1 MKIRLSIVSLVA
13 ACAALVMSPAFAN
26 ANQEITTAIEH
37 AGFAAKSKDIKHVH
51 LHLHHVMNCLVGPKG
66 GAFDAAAGNPCK
78 GMGNGAINER
88 GQVSRA
94 AYEDLKAAMTDAASG
109 LQTNDYKTAKEA
121 AGMAKRVLQDAKE
134 EE

>member
-37 AGFAAKSKDIKHVH
+37 AGFAAKAKDLKHVH
-51 LHLHHVMNCLVGPKG
+51 LHLHHVMNCLVGPNG
-66 GAFDAAAGNPCK
+66 GAFDASAGNPCK
-78 GMGNGAINER
+78 GMGNGAINEH

-94 AYEDLKAAMTDAASG
+94 AYEDLKAAMTDASSG
-109 LQTNDYKTAKEA
+109 LQSNSYKTAKEA
-121 AGMAKRVLQDAKE
+121 AGMAERVLKDAKE